1 MLTCGGTGTLFLPV
15 AIKIGILHKWL
26 CYWLKQLSLKNLW
39 NHGGGSY
46 VSDGKHACLTVGR
59 SVLSW
64 DDVISIKKVS
74 HQGQGGV

>member
-1 MLTCGGTGTLFLPV
+1 M
-15 AIKIGILHKWL
+15 
-26 CYWLKQLSLKNLW
+26 SLKNLW

-46 VSDGKHACLTVGR
+46 VSDGKHVCLTVGR

-64 DDVISIKKVS
+64 DDFISIKKVS